1 MVYYIH
7 VKAYHAM
14 FYTMPVLCNFA
25 LVSVILVKFTKYCVL
40 YNGIP
45 VRGTVKLRYLE
56 LDGTV

>member
-1 MVYYIH
+1 
-7 VKAYHAM
+7 M

-25 LVSVILVKFTKYCVL
+25 LVSVILVQFTKYCVL

-56 LDGTV
+56 RDGTV